1 MVYTVYL
8 HVGLGKNWILQYS
21 IPRAEEAAASGS
33 IARPEAPWPYDIL
46 RPRLTPEDFTSEAI
60 MVHGFVN
67 LAGQFE
73 RLAMVLPTQFA
84 HAKFLLDALKHW
96 QFRPARQN
104 GQAAAVEVLLII
116 PEESE

>member
-21 IPRAEEAAASGS
+21 IPRSEEVANAGS
-33 IARPEAPWPYDIL
+33 VARPEAPWPYDIL
-46 RPRLTPEDFTSEAI
+46 RPRLAPEDFTSEAI

-67 LAGQFE
+67 MAGQFE

-84 HAKFLLDALKHW
+84 QAKFLLDALKHW

-116 PEESE
+116 PEELE